1 MKIILL
7 QDVRGIGRKY
17 DVKEVSDGYARNF
30 LIPRKLGKP
39 ATQEALSGL
48 KRQKENWEKQTDIL
62 KEKLK
67 KIQEDLEN
75 KPLLFKLK
83 LGEKEKVF
91 GSITKKGIEE
101 ALKALPTGRQEV
113 VKDLLIEVNLHRPIK
128 TLGSHQVEIS
138 LGRGVA
144 GDIQIKVEK
153 E

>member
-7 QDVRGIGRKY
+7 QDVRGVGRKY

-39 ATQEALSGL
+39 ATPEALNDL
-48 KRQKENWEKQTDIL
+48 KIQKENWEKQTDAL
-62 KEKLK
+62 REKLK
-67 KIQEDLEN
+67 KIQENLNN

-91 GSITKKGIEE
+91 GSVTKKDVEE
-101 ALKALPTGRQEV
+101 SLKEV
-113 VKDLLIEVNLHRPIK
+113 DKDLLIEVNLHRPIK

-138 LGRGVA
+138 LGRGVM
-144 GDIQIKVEK
+144 GEIKVQVEK